1 MRILLTGFAP
11 FDGDSRNPSEQAV
24 RALADDP
31 PPGLVLAAAVLP
43 VSYAGALPALRAAIL
58 RDAPDVVLATG
69 LAGGRPHISVERV
82 AINIDDARIADN
94 DGARRID
101 SPVIPGGPAAYF
113 ATVPIKA
120 ITAAIRAA
128 GVPAVV
134 SQSAGTFLCNHV
146 FYNACHIAATARPAM
161 RVGFLHLPFLPEQA
175 RDRAEG
181 PGAAPGMAP
190 SMALA
195 TQLAGLRAALAA
207 LRETAA
213 DLAVAEGAAS

>member
-11 FDGDSRNPSEQAV
+11 FDSDSSNPSEQAV

-58 RDAPDVVLATG
+58 RSTPDAVLATG
-69 LAGGRPHISVERV
+69 LAGGRPHISIERV

-94 DGARRID
+94 DGARRVD
-101 SPVIPGGPAAYF
+101 APVIRGGPAAYF

-146 FYNACHIAATARPAM
+146 FYHACHIAATTRPGL

-175 RDRAEG
+175 RDRAE
-181 PGAAPGMAP
+181 APIPAP

-207 LRETAA
+207 LRDTAA
-213 DLAVAEGAAS
+213 DLAVAEGTAS